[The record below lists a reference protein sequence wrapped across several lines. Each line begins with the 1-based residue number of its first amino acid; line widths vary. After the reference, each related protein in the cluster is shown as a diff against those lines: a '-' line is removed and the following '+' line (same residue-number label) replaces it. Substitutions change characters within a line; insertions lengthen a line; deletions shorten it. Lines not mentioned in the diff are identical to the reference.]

1 MKTIP
6 IPNAEALAR
15 FTSCM
20 DQEILDM
27 DVAELVLE
35 TITSRHSV
43 SPKILDAPGPSDA
56 QLLRMIEAASCAPD
70 HGLLRP
76 WRFVT
81 FPARS
86 RASLAKLFEAALLE
100 RKPEADEEDRRRAR
114 DKAARAPMLVGVIVR
129 LDGDDAKAGD
139 PNRER
144 VIPDDQYASA
154 GAALQNILLVAHAM
168 GFGARATSGRAVRTK
183 AFRSALNL
191 KANEQFLCFL
201 AIGTPKGPG
210 KIKAR
215 PEPETLLTSWE
226 GTE

>member
-1 MKTIP
+1 MKKIQIP
-6 IPNAEALAR
+6 PTEALAR
-15 FTSCM
+15 ISSK
-20 DQEILDM
+20 DGQETWEM
-27 DVAELVLE
+27 DVADLVLE
-35 TITSRHSV
+35 AITSRHSV
-43 SPKILDAPGPSDA
+43 SPKILDAPGPSDE

-86 RASLAKLFEAALLE
+86 RAALARLFEAALLE
-100 RKPEADEEDRRRAR
+100 RKPNADEEDRRRAR

-129 LDGDDAKAGD
+129 LDGAEAKAGD

-154 GAALQNILLVAHAM
+154 GAALQNILLMAHAM
-168 GFGARATSGRAVRTK
+168 GFGARATSGRAVRTQ
-183 AFRSALNL
+183 AFRSALKL
-191 KANEQFLCFL
+191 KDNEQFLCFV
-201 AIGTPKGPG
+201 AMGTPKGPG
-210 KIKAR
+210 KVKAR

-226 GTE
+226 GD